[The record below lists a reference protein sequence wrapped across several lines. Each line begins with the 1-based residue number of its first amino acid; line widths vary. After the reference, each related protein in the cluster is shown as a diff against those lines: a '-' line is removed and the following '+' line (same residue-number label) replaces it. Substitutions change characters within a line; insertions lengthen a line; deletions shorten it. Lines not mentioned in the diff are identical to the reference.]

1 MTTHRHARLDP
12 PPVALDPRRWWALA
26 VLAASLL
33 VVVMD
38 MTILN
43 VALPEMAAE
52 LHLTSVS
59 QLWVVDAYA
68 LALAGLLIPVTALGD
83 RWGRKRM
90 LLTGY
95 AAFAVGSIAILW
107 ADSAAAVIAIRALL
121 GIGGAMVMPSTLSLI
136 RAVFA
141 DARERT
147 LALSIWGATAALG
160 AAVGP
165 VVGGALLERFSWHAA
180 FLVNVP
186 LMVVAIVAAAWLLR
200 GEPVGP
206 PRPHRPRRGAPV
218 GRRHDGVRL
227 RRQAAGQAR
236 PRAPHPRAARAGR
249 RDAGRL
255 RPQGAHLR
263 PSDARRRP
271 VRRAGAPGR
280 RRGGAGQ
287 QRRDGRGA
295 LRGQPVAAA
304 RRGAGARWR
313 RASRC
318 CRSRSARWSRRPS
331 RPRWQSGPVRASCC
345 PVACSCSPI
354 GLGLLAV
361 VPTTYVWVAVA
372 FAVVGLGTSSLGLGS
387 ALIMGAATDDQA
399 GSAAAVEEITYE
411 LGAVLGITF
420 LGSLVG
426 AVYRAGLPAGAD
438 GAARESVAGAIGGP
452 WSAEAAD
459 AFVTAFAS
467 VGAVGAVLAGAS
479 AYAVWR
485 LVPADLTLDDAHR

>member
-1 MTTHRHARLDP
+1 MTTHRHPRLDP
-12 PPVALDPRRWWALA
+12 PQVVLDPRRWWALA

-136 RAVFA
+136 RSVFTN
-141 DARERT
+141 ARERT

-200 GEPVGP
+200 EN
-206 PRPHRPRRGAPV
+206 
-218 GRRHDGVRL
+218 
-227 RRQAAGQAR
+227 
-236 PRAPHPRAARAGR
+236 
-249 RDAGRL
+249 
-255 RPQGAHLR
+255 
-263 PSDARRRP
+263 
-271 VRRAGAPGR
+271 
-280 RRGGAGQ
+280 
-287 QRRDGRGA
+287 
-295 LRGQPVAAA
+295 
-304 RRGAGARWR
+304 
-313 RASRC
+313 
-318 CRSRSARWSRRPS
+318 RSARPGRIDLVGVLLSAGGMTAVVYAAKQLGKHGPEVLTLVLLAMGAGMLAAFARKALTSDRPMLDVRLFAEPVLRAGVVAALASSSAMAAVLFVGSQWLQLVEGWSPLEAGLALLPLAVGAMVASPFAPALAERTS
-331 RPRWQSGPVRASCC
+331 PRLVLSGGLVVLA
-345 PVACSCSPI
+345 V

-426 AVYRAGLPAGAD
+426 AVYRAGLPVGAD
-438 GAARESVAGAIGGP
+438 DAARESVAGAVGGP
-452 WSAEAAD
+452 WFVEAAD

-467 VGAVGAVLAGAS
+467 VGAVGSALAGVA

-485 LVPADLTLDDAHR
+485 LVPADLTLDDAHH

>member
-1 MTTHRHARLDP
+1 MTARRQSSLAP
-12 PPVALDPRRWWALA
+12 PQVALDPRRWWALA

-52 LHLTSVS
+52 LHLTSVT

-68 LALAGLLIPVTALGD
+68 LALAGLLIPVTAIGD
-83 RWGRKRM
+83 RWGRKRL

-95 AAFAVGSIAILW
+95 AAFALGSVAILW

-136 RAVFA
+136 RAVFT

-147 LALSIWGATAALG
+147 LALSVWGATAALG

-186 LMVVAIVAAAWLLR
+186 LMVVAIAAAAWLLR
-200 GEPVGP
+200 EN
-206 PRPHRPRRGAPV
+206 
-218 GRRHDGVRL
+218 
-227 RRQAAGQAR
+227 
-236 PRAPHPRAARAGR
+236 
-249 RDAGRL
+249 
-255 RPQGAHLR
+255 
-263 PSDARRRP
+263 
-271 VRRAGAPGR
+271 
-280 RRGGAGQ
+280 
-287 QRRDGRGA
+287 
-295 LRGQPVAAA
+295 
-304 RRGAGARWR
+304 
-313 RASRC
+313 
-318 CRSRSARWSRRPS
+318 RSARPGRIDLVGVVLSAGGMTASVYAAKQLGKHGPEPATLALLVLGVAMLGAFARQALTSDRPMLDVRLFAQPVLRAGVVAALASSAAMAAVLFVGSQWLQLVEGWSPLEAGLALLPLAIGAMVASPFAPALAERTS
-331 RPRWQSGPVRASCC
+331 PRLVLSGGLLVLA
-345 PVACSCSPI
+345 A

-361 VPTTYVWVAVA
+361 VPTTYAWVAVA
-372 FAVVGLGTSSLGLGS
+372 FAVVGLGTASLGLGS

-426 AVYRAGLPAGAD
+426 MVYRAGLPAGAD
-438 GAARESVAGAIGGP
+438 GDVRESVAGAVGGP
-452 WSAEAAD
+452 WFAQAAD

-467 VGAVGAVLAGAS
+467 LGAVGAVLAGLA
-479 AYAVWR
+479 ALAVWR
-485 LVPADLTLDDAHR
+485 LVPGDLSLEDAHH

>member
-1 MTTHRHARLDP
+1 MTTHRYARLDP
-12 PPVALDPRRWWALA
+12 PRVELDPRRWWALA

-95 AAFAVGSIAILW
+95 SAFAVGSIAILW

-136 RAVFA
+136 RSVFA

-147 LALSIWGATAALG
+147 LALSVWGATAALG

-186 LMVVAIVAAAWLLR
+186 LMLVAIVAAAWLLR
-200 GEPVGP
+200 EN
-206 PRPHRPRRGAPV
+206 
-218 GRRHDGVRL
+218 
-227 RRQAAGQAR
+227 
-236 PRAPHPRAARAGR
+236 
-249 RDAGRL
+249 
-255 RPQGAHLR
+255 
-263 PSDARRRP
+263 
-271 VRRAGAPGR
+271 
-280 RRGGAGQ
+280 
-287 QRRDGRGA
+287 
-295 LRGQPVAAA
+295 
-304 RRGAGARWR
+304 
-313 RASRC
+313 
-318 CRSRSARWSRRPS
+318 RSARPGRIDLVGVLLSAGGMTAFVYAAKQLGKHGPELSTLVLLALGVGMLAAFARKALTSDRPMLDVRLFAEPVLRAGVVAALASSAAMAAVLFVGSQWLQLVEGWSPLEAGLALLPLAVGAMVASPFAPALAERTS
-331 RPRWQSGPVRASCC
+331 PRIVLSGGLLVLA
-345 PVACSCSPI
+345 V

-372 FAVVGLGTSSLGLGS
+372 FGVVGLGTSSLGLGS

-399 GSAAAVEEITYE
+399 GSAAAIEEITYE

-426 AVYRAGLPAGAD
+426 AVYRAGLPTGAD
-438 GAARESVAGAIGGP
+438 GAARESVAGAVGGP
-452 WSAEAAD
+452 WFAEAAD
-459 AFVTAFAS
+459 AFVAAFAS
-467 VGAVGAVLAGAS
+467 VGAVGAVLAGVS

-485 LVPADLTLDDAHR
+485 LVPADLTLDDAHH

>member
-1 MTTHRHARLDP
+1 MTDLTHPDTTTPTA
-12 PPVALDPRRWWALA
+12 ADPRRWWALA

-38 MTILN
+38 MTILT

-95 AAFAVGSIAILW
+95 AAFALGSVAILW

-121 GIGGAMVMPSTLSLI
+121 GVGGAMVMPSTLSLI
-136 RAVFA
+136 RSIFA
-141 DARERT
+141 SPRERT
-147 LALSIWGATAALG
+147 LALSIWGATASLG

-165 VVGGALLERFSWHAA
+165 VVGGALLERFSWHSA

-186 LMVVAIVAAAWLLR
+186 LMVVAIGAALWLLR
-200 GEPVGP
+200 EN
-206 PRPHRPRRGAPV
+206 RS
-218 GRRHDGVRL
+218 
-227 RRQAAGQAR
+227 AR
-236 PRAPHPRAARAGR
+236 PGRIDATAVILSAGGMTAFVYAAKQLGKH
-249 RDAGRL
+249 G
-255 RPQGAHLR
+255 
-263 PSDARRRP
+263 PSLPTLALL
-271 VRRAGAPGR
+271 VLGVAMLALFV
-280 RRGGAGQ
+280 
-287 QRRDGRGA
+287 RGA
-295 LRGQPVAAA
+295 LASDRPMLDVRIFAQPVLRAGVVAALA
-304 RRGAGARWR
+304 SSAAMVSVLFVGSQWLQLVEGWSPLQAGLALLPLAVGAMV
-313 RASRC
+313 ASPFAPALAERT
-318 CRSRSARWSRRPS
+318 S
-331 RPRWQSGPVRASCC
+331 PRLVLSG
-345 PVACSCSPI
+345 
-354 GLGLLAV
+354 GLLVLAAGLSLLAV
-361 VPTTYVWVAVA
+361 VPATYPWVAVA
-372 FAVVGLGTSSLGLGS
+372 FAVVGLGMSALGLGS

-426 AVYRAGLPAGAD
+426 AVYRAGLPGGVDA
-438 GAARESVAGAIGGP
+438 AARESVAGAVGGP
-452 WSAEAAD
+452 WFAEAAD

-467 VGAVGAVLAGAS
+467 VGAVGAVLAALA

-485 LVPADLTLDDAHR
+485 LVPADLTLDDAHH

>member
-1 MTTHRHARLDP
+1 MTAHRQARLDP
-12 PPVALDPRRWWALA
+12 PQAVLDPRRWWALA

-136 RAVFA
+136 RSVFTS
-141 DARERT
+141 ARERT

-200 GEPVGP
+200 EN
-206 PRPHRPRRGAPV
+206 
-218 GRRHDGVRL
+218 
-227 RRQAAGQAR
+227 
-236 PRAPHPRAARAGR
+236 
-249 RDAGRL
+249 
-255 RPQGAHLR
+255 
-263 PSDARRRP
+263 
-271 VRRAGAPGR
+271 
-280 RRGGAGQ
+280 
-287 QRRDGRGA
+287 
-295 LRGQPVAAA
+295 
-304 RRGAGARWR
+304 
-313 RASRC
+313 
-318 CRSRSARWSRRPS
+318 RSARPGRIDLVGVLLSAGGMTAFVYAAKQLGKHGPELPTLVLLALGAGMLAAFARKALTSDRPMLDVRLFAEPVLRAGVVAALASSAAMAAVLFVGSQWLQLVEGWSPLEAGLALLPLAVGAMVASPFAPALAERTS
-331 RPRWQSGPVRASCC
+331 PRFVLSGGLLVLA
-345 PVACSCSPI
+345 V

-438 GAARESVAGAIGGP
+438 DAARESVAGAVGGP
-452 WSAEAAD
+452 WFAEAAD

-467 VGAVGAVLAGAS
+467 VGAVGAVLAGVA

-485 LVPADLTLDDAHR
+485 LVPADLTLDDAHH

>member
-43 VALPEMAAE
+43 VALPEMASE

-200 GEPVGP
+200 EN
-206 PRPHRPRRGAPV
+206 
-218 GRRHDGVRL
+218 
-227 RRQAAGQAR
+227 
-236 PRAPHPRAARAGR
+236 
-249 RDAGRL
+249 
-255 RPQGAHLR
+255 
-263 PSDARRRP
+263 
-271 VRRAGAPGR
+271 
-280 RRGGAGQ
+280 
-287 QRRDGRGA
+287 
-295 LRGQPVAAA
+295 
-304 RRGAGARWR
+304 
-313 RASRC
+313 
-318 CRSRSARWSRRPS
+318 RSARPGRIDLVGVLLSAGGMTAFVYAAKQLGKHGPELPTLVLLALGVGMLAAFARKALTSDRPMLDVGLFAEPVLRAGVVAALAS
-331 RPRWQSGPVRASCC
+331 SAAMAAVLFVGSQWLQLVEGRSPLEAGLALLPLAVGAMVASPFAPALAERTSPRIVLSGGLLVLA
-345 PVACSCSPI
+345 V

-438 GAARESVAGAIGGP
+438 GDARESVAGAIGGP

-485 LVPADLTLDDAHR
+485 LVPADLTLDDAHH

>member
-1 MTTHRHARLDP
+1 MTDLIPTSSTTPAT
-12 PPVALDPRRWWALA
+12 ASDPRRWWALA

-43 VALPEMAAE
+43 VALPEMATE

-90 LLTGY
+90 LITGY
-95 AAFAVGSIAILW
+95 AAFAVGSVAILW

-136 RAVFA
+136 RSVFA

-147 LALSIWGATAALG
+147 LALSIWGASAALG
-160 AAVGP
+160 GAVGP
-165 VVGGALLERFSWHAA
+165 VVGGALLEHFSWHSA

-186 LMVVAIVAAAWLLR
+186 LMAVAIVAGVWLLR
-200 GEPVGP
+200 ENRS
-206 PRPHRPRRGAPV
+206 PRPGRIDAVGVLLSAGGMTAFVYAVKQLGKHGPSLPTLALLVLGVVMLTAFVRAALASDRPML
-218 GRRHDGVRL
+218 DVRL
-227 RRQAAGQAR
+227 FGN
-236 PRAPHPRAARAGR
+236 PVLRAGVV
-249 RDAGRL
+249 AALASSVAMASVLFVGSQWL
-255 RPQGAHLR
+255 QL
-263 PSDARRRP
+263 
-271 VRRAGAPGR
+271 V
-280 RRGGAGQ
+280 
-287 QRRDGRGA
+287 DGRTPLQAGVALLPLAVGA
-295 LRGQPVAAA
+295 IIASPFAPALAERTSPRIVL
-304 RRGAGARWR
+304 AGGLLVL
-313 RASRC
+313 
-318 CRSRSARWSRRPS
+318 SA
-331 RPRWQSGPVRASCC
+331 
-345 PVACSCSPI
+345 

-361 VPTTYVWVAVA
+361 LPVTYPFVAVA
-372 FAVVGLGTSSLGLGS
+372 FAVVGLGTSALGLGS
-387 ALIMGAATDDQA
+387 ALIMGAANDDQA

-426 AVYRAGLPAGAD
+426 AVYRAGLPSGAD
-438 GAARESVAGAIGGP
+438 GAVRESVAGAVGGP
-452 WSAEAAD
+452 WFADAAD
-459 AFVTAFAS
+459 AFVTAFGS
-467 VGAVGAVLAGAS
+467 VGAVGAVLTALA

-485 LVPADLTLDDAHR
+485 LVPADLSLSDVHH

>member
-1 MTTHRHARLDP
+1 MTAHRHARLDP
-12 PPVALDPRRWWALA
+12 PQVVLDPRRWWALA

-43 VALPEMAAE
+43 VALPEMASE

-121 GIGGAMVMPSTLSLI
+121 GIAGAMVMPSTLSLI
-136 RAVFA
+136 RSVFTN
-141 DARERT
+141 ARERT

-165 VVGGALLERFSWHAA
+165 VVGGVLLERFSWHAA

-200 GEPVGP
+200 EN
-206 PRPHRPRRGAPV
+206 
-218 GRRHDGVRL
+218 
-227 RRQAAGQAR
+227 
-236 PRAPHPRAARAGR
+236 
-249 RDAGRL
+249 
-255 RPQGAHLR
+255 
-263 PSDARRRP
+263 
-271 VRRAGAPGR
+271 
-280 RRGGAGQ
+280 
-287 QRRDGRGA
+287 
-295 LRGQPVAAA
+295 
-304 RRGAGARWR
+304 
-313 RASRC
+313 
-318 CRSRSARWSRRPS
+318 RSARPGRIDLVGVLLSAGGMTAFVYAAKQLGKHGPELATLVLLALGVGMLAAFARTALASDRPMLDIRLFAEPVLRAGVVAALVSSAAMAAVLLVGSQWLQLVEGWSPLEAGLALLPLAVGAMVASPFAPALAERTS
-331 RPRWQSGPVRASCC
+331 PRLVLSGGLLVLA
-345 PVACSCSPI
+345 V

-387 ALIMGAATDDQA
+387 ALIMGAASDDQA

-438 GAARESVAGAIGGP
+438 DAARESVAGAVGGP
-452 WSAEAAD
+452 WFAGAAD

-467 VGAVGAVLAGAS
+467 VGAVGAVLAGVA

-485 LVPADLTLDDAHR
+485 LVPADLTLDGAHH

>member
-1 MTTHRHARLDP
+1 MTTQRPSRLDP
-12 PPVALDPRRWWALA
+12 PQVVLDPRRWWALA

-95 AAFAVGSIAILW
+95 AAFAVGSVAILW

-136 RAVFA
+136 RSVFTN
-141 DARERT
+141 ARERT

-200 GEPVGP
+200 ENRSAHPGRIDLVGVLLSAGGMTAFVYAAKQLGKHGPELPTLVLLALGAGMLATFARKALTSDRPMLDVRLFAEPV
-206 PRPHRPRRGAPV
+206 
-218 GRRHDGVRL
+218 L
-227 RRQAAGQAR
+227 
-236 PRAPHPRAARAGR
+236 RAG
-249 RDAGRL
+249 
-255 RPQGAHLR
+255 
-263 PSDARRRP
+263 
-271 VRRAGAPGR
+271 V
-280 RRGGAGQ
+280 
-287 QRRDGRGA
+287 
-295 LRGQPVAAA
+295 VAALA
-304 RRGAGARWR
+304 SSAAMAAVLFVGSQWLQLVEGWSPLEAGLALLPLAVGAML
-313 RASRC
+313 ASPFAPALAERT
-318 CRSRSARWSRRPS
+318 S
-331 RPRWQSGPVRASCC
+331 PRLVLSGGLLVLA
-345 PVACSCSPI
+345 V

-426 AVYRAGLPAGAD
+426 AVYRSGLPAGAD
-438 GAARESVAGAIGGP
+438 DAARESVAGAVGGP
-452 WSAEAAD
+452 WFAEAAD
-459 AFVTAFAS
+459 AFVTAFAA
-467 VGAVGAVLAGAS
+467 VGAVGAVLAGVA

-485 LVPADLTLDDAHR
+485 LVPADLTLDDAHH

>member
-1 MTTHRHARLDP
+1 MTTHRHPRLDP
-12 PPVALDPRRWWALA
+12 PQVVLDPRRWWALA

-43 VALPEMAAE
+43 VALPEMASE

-136 RAVFA
+136 RSVFTN
-141 DARERT
+141 ARERT

-200 GEPVGP
+200 EN
-206 PRPHRPRRGAPV
+206 
-218 GRRHDGVRL
+218 
-227 RRQAAGQAR
+227 
-236 PRAPHPRAARAGR
+236 
-249 RDAGRL
+249 
-255 RPQGAHLR
+255 
-263 PSDARRRP
+263 
-271 VRRAGAPGR
+271 
-280 RRGGAGQ
+280 
-287 QRRDGRGA
+287 
-295 LRGQPVAAA
+295 
-304 RRGAGARWR
+304 
-313 RASRC
+313 
-318 CRSRSARWSRRPS
+318 RSARPGRIDLVGVLLSAGGMTAFVYATKQLGKHGPELATLVLLALGVGMLAAFARTALTSDRPMLDVRLFAEPVLRAGVVAALASSAAMAAVLFVGSQWLQLVEGWSPLEAGLALLPLAVGAMVASPFAPALAERTS
-331 RPRWQSGPVRASCC
+331 PRVVLSGGLLVLA
-345 PVACSCSPI
+345 V

-438 GAARESVAGAIGGP
+438 DAARESVAGAVGGP
-452 WSAEAAD
+452 WFAGAAD

-467 VGAVGAVLAGAS
+467 VGAVGAVLAGVA

-485 LVPADLTLDDAHR
+485 LVPADLTLDDAHH